1 CKLPR
6 IKVAYGAVNDSRVG
20 CLSTFVIN
28 TALQERLNRSQQNQI
43 IRFKQS
49 RDEAAH
55 ISRRNT
61 VQIVRYVIADFVAYA
76 AASMN
81 LRTRCKVAFQF
92 AFCGRLPTIRTR
104 FELRHQ
110 PPDVLVSA
118 TIRIIVLMSAVH
130 VWQDQSVG
138 CGLALSIRIVVHY
151 YSKNARW

>member
-61 VQIVRYVIADFVAYA
+61 VQIVRYVIADFLTYA

-92 AFCGRLPTIRTR
+92 AICSRLPTIRTGFGR
-104 FELRHQ
+104 RHQ
-110 PPDVLVSA
+110 PPNVLVN
-118 TIRIIVLMSAVH
+118 TTYIILRLSAVQ

-138 CGLALSIRIVVHY
+138 CGLVLSIRI
-151 YSKNARW
+151 